1 MSLRQKAPLLLLAL
15 LPAAGG
21 VLSAQED
28 RFEPRHESSD
38 AGHVAEPHNVPDP
51 SPPEPPPDTP
61 SAPPE
66 APPDTPSESPSEA
79 PPESPSDT
87 PSPPGRHAVPVT
99 ELPEPHRQPPSRDRQ
114 PPVEPPSGGDGD
126 GDGSTVPEE
135 PPVESYETDESYE
148 DSWWTWGSY
157 LFGRLQDRRERLDF
171 LGALDLDVSP
181 GRTQI
186 YLDGQYV
193 GIVDQYDGWPS
204 YLLLEQGTYELVF
217 YLDGYRTLVRRVT
230 VYPRTKLGVEDRLE
244 PGPSVR
250 PEDLDSGEM
259 YEGGSPADRL

>member
-21 VLSAQED
+21 VLSAQDD

-38 AGHVAEPHNVPDP
+38 AGHVAEPRNEPDP
-51 SPPEPPPDTP
+51 SPAEAPPETP
-61 SAPPE
+61 SETPPE
-66 APPDTPSESPSEA
+66 APA
-79 PPESPSDT
+79 ESPSDT
-87 PSPPGRHAVPVT
+87 SSPGRHAVPVD
-99 ELPEPHRQPPSRDRQ
+99 EPVEPHRQPPSRDRQ
-114 PPVEPPSGGDGD
+114 PPAEPPSSGGD
-126 GDGSTVPEE
+126 GDGSTVPED
-135 PPVESYETDESYE
+135 PPVESYESDESY
-148 DSWWTWGSY
+148 DDPLWTWGSH
-157 LFGRLQDRRERLDF
+157 LFGRLQARRDQRDL

-193 GIVDQYDGWPS
+193 GIVDQYDGLPS

-230 VYPRTKLGVEDRLE
+230 IIPGTKLGVKDSLE

-250 PEDLDSGEM
+250 PEDLVSRELYEEGSG
-259 YEGGSPADRL
+259 PADHP